1 MKNQETL
8 DSYFVNGTG
17 GWLNNMTNKLKSEIW
32 TIGCQL
38 SYIKLKRLLRDLRV
52 LGSIP
57 TGVVDTYYSG
67 MSHRR
72 NSYLVLPGFLWLNL
86 HKSLLAK
93 NNYSPRILLFEKG
106 LTQIQLLRCYGWY
119 YWNSTENDKL
129 TIKLSIIYF
138 VVAGTFWFF

>member
-17 GWLNNMTNKLKSEIW
+17 GWLYNMTNKLKSDIG

-52 LGSIP
+52 LGLIP

-72 NSYLVLPGFLWLNL
+72 NSYLVLPGFL
-86 HKSLLAK
+86 
-93 NNYSPRILLFEKG
+93 
-106 LTQIQLLRCYGWY
+106 
-119 YWNSTENDKL
+119 
-129 TIKLSIIYF
+129 
-138 VVAGTFWFF
+138 